1 VKPALPF
8 RNLAIR
14 LLPRRTVRL
23 RLTLVYAALFL
34 ASGAVLLA
42 ITYVLVR
49 HATGDVVVGTN
60 SGGNSVVI
68 AQGLGNPRVGTVQT
82 AGPPVTA
89 RSGSIPRPPLPTPQQ
104 LAAQARRYQALAQR
118 QRDAELRQLLE
129 QSGIALAIMAALSI
143 ALGWFAAGRVL
154 RPLRTLNERARAISA
169 SNLDRR
175 LALTGPDDE
184 LKQLANTF
192 DDLLGRLE
200 ASFQAQRQFVANA
213 SHELRSPLA
222 LARTIGEVALTDPEA
237 TVDSLQAS
245 HRRVL
250 AAGKQQERLI
260 DALLTLARSERG
272 FERRDRFD
280 LAMITGEALAT
291 CRPEADRRGVYVRA
305 TLLPAETAGDPR
317 LAERLVANLIDNAL
331 RHNLPAGGRV
341 DVTTNTREGR
351 AVLSVANSGVPIGPD
366 EVERLF
372 QPFQRLGTERTDH
385 SDGVGLGLS
394 IVQAIATAHDATLTA
409 RAQPSGGLAI
419 EISFPQ
425 ADPRPNQQSGVGSKR
440 RDSQPGEGPVRL
452 RRRLEPRAPSGR
464 PLPARW
470 AAWSRARL
478 RLGPTRRDRRLAGS
492 APSEGS
498 SQGDSTFIA

>member
-14 LLPRRTVRL
+14 LLSRRTVRL
-23 RLTLVYAALFL
+23 RLTLVYAGLFL
-34 ASGAVLLA
+34 ASGVVLLA

-49 HATGDVVVGTN
+49 NAPGQVLIGTN
-60 SGGNSVVI
+60 SDGRSVVI
-68 AQGLGNPRVGTVQT
+68 AGGLGKTRVLGKRQAGPVNNANSTIT
-82 AGPPVTA
+82 AGL
-89 RSGSIPRPPLPTPQQ
+89 GSNSRPPPLTPNQ
-104 LAAQARRYQALAQR
+104 LAAQARRDLALAKR
-118 QRDAELRQLLE
+118 QRNAELRQLVE

-143 ALGWFAAGRVL
+143 VLGWFAAGRVL

-169 SNLDRR
+169 SNLHKR

-222 LARTIGEVALTDPEA
+222 LARTIGEVALSDPEA
-237 TVDSLQAS
+237 TVESLQAS

-272 FERRDRFD
+272 FDRRDPFD
-280 LAMITGEALAT
+280 LATSTGKVLAT
-291 CRPEADRRGVYVRA
+291 CRPEADRRGVYVHA
-305 TLLPAETAGDPR
+305 TLQPAETAGDPR

-331 RHNLPAGGRV
+331 RHNLPAGGRI
-341 DVTTNTREGR
+341 DVITTIRDGR
-351 AVLSVANSGVPIGPD
+351 AVISVANSGAPVAPD

-372 QPFQRLGTERTDH
+372 QPFQRLGSERTDH
-385 SDGVGLGLS
+385 GEGLGLGLS

-409 RAQPSGGLAI
+409 RAQPTGGLEI
-419 EISFPQ
+419 EIGFPL
-425 ADPRPNQQSGVGSKR
+425 AEARAKDAALGHEAETRPPA
-440 RDSQPGEGPVRL
+440 PGKDAPPSRYWAETPV
-452 RRRLEPRAPSGR
+452 GR
-464 PLPARW
+464 P
-470 AAWSRARL
+470 
-478 RLGPTRRDRRLAGS
+478 
-492 APSEGS
+492 
-498 SQGDSTFIA
+498 

>member
-1 VKPALPF
+1 MKPALPF

-23 RLTLVYAALFL
+23 RLTLVYAGLFL
-34 ASGAVLLA
+34 ASGAGLLA

-49 HATGDVVVGTN
+49 NATGEVLVGTN
-60 SGGNSVVI
+60 SDSRSVVI
-68 AQGLGNPRVGTVQT
+68 GQSLGKTQVPGVKNASPPITAMFSLNP
-82 AGPPVTA
+82 GPQ
-89 RSGSIPRPPLPTPQQ
+89 SLTPKQ
-104 LAAQARRYQALAQR
+104 LAAQARRDLALAKR
-118 QRDAELRQLLE
+118 QRNAELRQLLE

-143 ALGWFAAGRVL
+143 VLGWFAAGRVL

-169 SNLDRR
+169 SNLHKR
-175 LALTGPDDE
+175 LALTGADDE

-222 LARTIGEVALTDPEA
+222 LARTIGEVALSDPEA

-272 FERRDRFD
+272 FDRRDPFD
-280 LAMITGEALAT
+280 LATITGKVLAT
-291 CRPEADRRGVYVRA
+291 CRPEADRRGVYLRA
-305 TLLPAETAGDPR
+305 TLQPAETGGDLR

-331 RHNLPAGGRV
+331 RHNLPAGGRI
-341 DVTTNTREGR
+341 DVTTTTCDGR
-351 AVLSVANSGVPIGPD
+351 AVISVANSGAPVAPD

-385 SDGVGLGLS
+385 SEGLGLGLS

-409 RAQPSGGLAI
+409 RAQPTGGLDI
-419 EISFPQ
+419 EVGFPP
-425 ADPRPNQQSGVGSKR
+425 ADA
-440 RDSQPGEGPVRL
+440 
-452 RRRLEPRAPSGR
+452 RAKD
-464 PLPARW
+464 
-470 AAWSRARL
+470 AA
-478 RLGPTRRDRRLAGS
+478 LGPEVETAPPAGRKDLPSRQS
-492 APSEGS
+492 AKTQVSHP
-498 SQGDSTFIA
+498 

>member
-23 RLTLVYAALFL
+23 RLTLVYAGLFL

-49 HATGDVVVGTN
+49 NATREVFVGTN
-60 SGGNSVVI
+60 SNGGNVVI
-68 AQGLGNPRVGTVQT
+68 AGGLGKTQVATVNN
-82 AGPPVTA
+82 ANPPVTGTFGSTP
-89 RSGSIPRPPLPTPQQ
+89 RSTLLTPKQLTPKQ
-104 LAAQARRYQALAQR
+104 LAAQARREFALAKR
-118 QRDAELRQLLE
+118 QRNAELRQLLE
-129 QSGIALAIMAALSI
+129 QSGIALAIMAALSVV
-143 ALGWFAAGRVL
+143 LGWFAAGRVL

-169 SNLDRR
+169 SNLHKR

-222 LARTIGEVALTDPEA
+222 LARTIGEVALSDPEA

-272 FERRDRFD
+272 FDRRDPLE
-280 LAMITGEALAT
+280 LATIAGKVLAT

-305 TLLPAETAGDPR
+305 TLQPAESAGDPR

-331 RHNLPAGGRV
+331 RHNLAAGGRI
-341 DVTTNTREGR
+341 DVTTTTRDGR
-351 AVLSVANSGVPIGPD
+351 AVISVANSGAPVAPD

-385 SDGVGLGLS
+385 GEGLGLGLS

-409 RAQPSGGLAI
+409 RAQPAGGLEI
-419 EISFPQ
+419 E
-425 ADPRPNQQSGVGSKR
+425 VGF
-440 RDSQPGEGPVRL
+440 
-452 RRRLEPRAPSGR
+452 PRADVRAKDAARGLEEETAPAAGRKELPSRRSAESPVGR
-464 PLPARW
+464 A
-470 AAWSRARL
+470 
-478 RLGPTRRDRRLAGS
+478 
-492 APSEGS
+492 
-498 SQGDSTFIA
+498 